1 MKIPSQDLKRQ
12 YKSIQNEIDAVVL
25 EVLAQ
30 QSFILGPY
38 VESFENS
45 MANYCGAKYAIGVS
59 SGTDALLLALMACGI
74 KSGDEVI
81 TTPFTFFATAGSI
94 ARLGALPVFVDI
106 DPATYN
112 IDVRKIASAV
122 SSKTKALLPVHLF
135 GQCAEMDAILEMA
148 QTKGLYVIEDAAQA
162 IGAFY
167 KGKQAGTMGDT
178 GCFSFYPSKNLGAY
192 GDGGLVTANDDEM
205 GALIKALRVHGSNAR
220 YYHEYVGI
228 NGRLDALQAAILHT
242 KLKHLNEWSEKRR
255 TVAAYYDEH
264 LRGLPVRLPEIM
276 NGNTH
281 IYHQYVIA
289 TPKRDLLKEYLSE
302 QGIET
307 VIYYPVP
314 LHLQKCFGY
323 LGYKPGDL
331 PVSEKA
337 ANEVLALPVFPEIT
351 REEQDFVVEQIK
363 DFFTRK

>member
-59 SGTDALLLALMACGI
+59 SGTDALLLALMACGV

-112 IDVRKIASAV
+112 IDVSKIASAV

-135 GQCAEMDAILEMA
+135 GQCA
-148 QTKGLYVIEDAAQA
+148 
-162 IGAFY
+162 
-167 KGKQAGTMGDT
+167 
-178 GCFSFYPSKNLGAY
+178 
-192 GDGGLVTANDDEM
+192 
-205 GALIKALRVHGSNAR
+205 
-220 YYHEYVGI
+220 
-228 NGRLDALQAAILHT
+228 
-242 KLKHLNEWSEKRR
+242 
-255 TVAAYYDEH
+255 
-264 LRGLPVRLPEIM
+264 
-276 NGNTH
+276 
-281 IYHQYVIA
+281 
-289 TPKRDLLKEYLSE
+289 
-302 QGIET
+302 
-307 VIYYPVP
+307 
-314 LHLQKCFGY
+314 
-323 LGYKPGDL
+323 
-331 PVSEKA
+331 
-337 ANEVLALPVFPEIT
+337 
-351 REEQDFVVEQIK
+351 
-363 DFFTRK
+363 